1 MSGNTTLLEKRKITK
16 VEDFIVYQKAMG
28 LFDQFIE
35 HDVPTLSRD
44 SIGKELAR
52 QLVRSLDS
60 ICANLE
66 EGYGR
71 KSGDE
76 FKHFVR
82 MSRGSARESKGR
94 YLRCKHFLPSEV
106 VEERVGDL
114 DTISAMLHSLVQ
126 KLV

>member
-1 MSGNTTLLEKRKITK
+1 MEEKRKIEK
-16 VEDFIVYQKAMG
+16 VEDFIVYQKAMKC
-28 LFDQFIE
+28 FEMFIE
-35 HDVPTLSRD
+35 QDLPALNSNY
-44 SIGKELAR
+44 IGKELAR

-71 KSGDE
+71 KFGDE

-82 MSRGSARESKGR
+82 IARGSARESKGR
-94 YLRCKHFLPSEV
+94 YVRCKSFLPSSV
-106 VEERVGDL
+106 VEGRVARL
-114 DTISAMLHSLVQ
+114 DEVLAMLHSLLQ